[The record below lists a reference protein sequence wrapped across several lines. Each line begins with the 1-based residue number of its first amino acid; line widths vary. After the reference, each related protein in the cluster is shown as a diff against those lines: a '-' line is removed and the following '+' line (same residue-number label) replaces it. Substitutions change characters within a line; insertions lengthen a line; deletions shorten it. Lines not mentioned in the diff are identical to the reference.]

1 MWVATRATLLF
12 NLRLL
17 GVLLLLGVAGRA
29 QDEPAGSNAAGV
41 RELTLD
47 EAVSIALRQ
56 NPDILKAG
64 QEIERTRGLVIEVRA
79 QALPQVTLSSS
90 YNQQD
95 RNLQE
100 SSSSSGSSSSTSSQ
114 SSSSDASTSASTSS
128 SSTSSDTSSST
139 SSQSSSSSGLS
150 SQLSST
156 KVQNKSWNVTVQA
169 RQVIYSGGQV
179 RSALKIARFQEDISY
194 FQLMETVNT
203 VIANVRKGFYEVLLN
218 RELIGVQ
225 EESVQLLQQQLD
237 DQTSRFDVGTVP
249 RFNVL
254 QAEVALANA
263 RPDLIRAQNAFLV
276 SRLQLAKLLGI
287 PSTLQTDVVTPP
299 VDAVGRLETS
309 RQPIPLSQALAQAK
323 VQRPF
328 LKVQRKTILS
338 EAEGITQ
345 ALAGYKPTVY
355 ASGGYTVRNS
365 YLSDNLEETVN
376 GWFFGF
382 EGSWAIFDG
391 LATYGKTKQA
401 KARLQSAK
409 INYDDSVM
417 QVELEVQTALT
428 QVQQARALVQ
438 SQAKNVE
445 QAMEALR
452 LATERLNAGAGT
464 QLDVLDARVALTQAR
479 ATEVQ
484 ARYEYNVA
492 IADFAQ
498 ATGDATSYE
507 SGFDDPMVRAMK
519 RE

>member
-1 MWVATRATLLF
+1 MLGAIKKTPFGTF
-12 NLRLL
+12 RLL
-17 GVLLLLGVAGRA
+17 GGLTLWLCLPAVAQEG
-29 QDEPAGSNAAGV
+29 PV
-41 RELTLD
+41 RPEKAVQEFSLD
-47 EAVSIALRQ
+47 EAVQLALRQ
-56 NPDILKAG
+56 NPDILKAE
-64 QEIERTRGLVIEVRA
+64 QDIEQTRGLVIEVRA

-90 YNQQD
+90 YDQQD
-95 RNLQE
+95 RNLLE
-100 SSSSSGSSSSTSSQ
+100 SSSAGSSSSSTSSQ

-128 SSTSSDTSSST
+128 SSSSSGTSSSA
-139 SSQSSSSSGLS
+139 SSESSFSSELS
-150 SQLSST
+150 SQFSST
-156 KVQNKSWNVTVQA
+156 KSQNKSWNVTVQA

-179 RSALKIARFQEDISY
+179 RSALKIAKFQEDISY

-287 PSTLQTDVVTPP
+287 SSTLQTDVVTPP

-309 RQPIPLSQALAQAK
+309 RQPLPLSQALALAK

-338 EAEGITQ
+338 EAENITQ
-345 ALAGYKPTVY
+345 ALAGYKPKIY

-365 YLSDNLEETVN
+365 FLSDDLEETVN

-409 INYDDSVM
+409 INYDDSVL

-498 ATGDATSYE
+498 ATGDATRYE
-507 SGFDDPMVRAMK
+507 SGFDDPMVKAMK
-519 RE
+519 R